1 MLYILSLGGNILNIT
16 LGILIDALIFN
27 IIYSA
32 IEGNVK
38 YLGNVLIY
46 TIGMEIEQM
55 ILTRYISPIIFIFSF
70 GGYFIIGLLVIAI
83 LNKLYN
89 RLVYYAR
96 GFFSVISIGVQI
108 GASLLVNLLLN
119 LYIHIFY

>member
-55 ILTRYISPIIFIFSF
+55 ILTRYISPIIYKYRCTNRCIIISKFVIKFIYT
-70 GGYFIIGLLVIAI
+70 YFLLKERM
-83 LNKLYN
+83 NEKWEKL
-89 RLVYYAR
+89 
-96 GFFSVISIGVQI
+96 
-108 GASLLVNLLLN
+108 
-119 LYIHIFY
+119 